1 MAISIAIEISPEE
14 RLMYLTI
21 MSGGGNRVLYNLYKE
36 GNEESRSKIVKAMG
50 EYMQE
55 LLPVMDA
62 YGLGR
67 DPEGVARGMMLTED
81 LIGCE
86 PKGELLSVSP
96 DEAVRKV
103 TSCPWAA
110 SYEGGT
116 CRLVMA
122 AMEEGIG
129 KKYGLTIVCEQSLAE
144 GAEYCIWKVRKKG

>member
-1 MAISIAIEISPEE
+1 MAIELSTEE
-14 RLMYLTI
+14 RLMYLVI
-21 MSGGGNRVLYNLYKE
+21 MAGGGNKVLHNLYKGADE
-36 GNEESRSKIVKAMG
+36 VEKKRILGVMG
-50 EYMQE
+50 EYMKE
-55 LLPVMDA
+55 LEPVMDA

-86 PKGELLSVSP
+86 PRGKLLSVTE

-129 KKYGLTIVCEQSLAE
+129 KKHGLTIVCEQSMAD
-144 GAEYCIWKVRKKG
+144 GAECCIWKVKKTG

>member
-1 MAISIAIEISPEE
+1 MAIEFSAEE
-14 RLMYLTI
+14 RLMYLVI
-21 MSGGGNRVLYNLYKE
+21 MAGGGNKVLHNLYKGADE
-36 GNEESRSKIVKAMG
+36 AEKKRILGEMG
-50 EYMQE
+50 EYMKE
-55 LLPVMDA
+55 LEPVMDA
-62 YGLGR
+62 YGLKR

-86 PKGELLSVSP
+86 PKGELMSVTE

-110 SYEGGT
+110 SYEGGV

-129 KKYGLTIVCEQSLAE
+129 KKHGLSVVCEQSMAD
-144 GAEYCIWKVRKKG
+144 GADHCIWKVKKTG